1 MPNWKDYSV
10 LVVDDSALQREF
22 AVALLHDLGFEDIR
36 QAADGLGAV
45 RILESLPVGEIDFIL
60 SDLDMPGMDG
70 IELLREVAKH
80 QWARYLIV
88 MSSRDPR
95 ILDAVE
101 NMASEDPSIKL
112 LCALPKPLSRERLE
126 HTLLRAEQENQEKP
140 TEGANEEAVS
150 LEEVQRALNNGEFVP
165 YYQPKVD
172 IASGLLRGVEAL
184 ARWQHPE
191 KGLLLPAQ
199 FIPVLENSTL
209 MRPFTRQMMK
219 MLLTDL
225 SGWSSRGVSITASL
239 NLSAEALLDLTLADE
254 LAQMVQEA
262 QVPSRLVILEVTES
276 MVMKNLSASIGNLAR
291 LRLKGFG
298 LSMDD
303 YGIGYSSMQQL
314 SRCPFT
320 EFKIDRAFVDGA
332 VDHPSRRVILESS
345 IQMGKRLGVTT
356 VAEGVETEADWRL
369 LKELGCEIGQ
379 GFFAAQPM
387 PAGQL
392 IGWIREN
399 RLRLAGMFA

>member
-1 MPNWKDYSV
+1 MPDWKNYSV

-22 AVALLHDLGFEDIR
+22 AVALLRELGFVKIQ
-36 QAADGLGAV
+36 QAADGLAAV
-45 RILESLPVGEIDFIL
+45 RLLESIPPGGVDFIL

-70 IELLREVAKH
+70 IELLREVARN
-80 QWARYLIV
+80 QWAQHLIV

-101 NMASEDPSIKL
+101 NMASEDRSIKL

-126 HTLLRAEQENQEKP
+126 HTLLRAELDGED
-140 TEGANEEAVS
+140 GAGVVLEPGLATQDEIQHAMEA
-150 LEEVQRALNNGEFVP
+150 GEFVP

-172 IASGLLRGVEAL
+172 IASGLVRGVEAL
-184 ARWQHPE
+184 ARWKHPE
-191 KGLLLPAQ
+191 KGVITPAH
-199 FIPVLENSTL
+199 FIPVLENSDL
-209 MRPFTRQMMK
+209 MRPFTLQMMK

-225 SGWSSRGVSITASL
+225 SGWLSRGVSISAGI
-239 NLSAEALLDLTLADE
+239 NLSADALLDLTLADK
-254 LAQMVQEA
+254 LAQMTLAA
-262 QVPSRLVILEVTES
+262 QVPPRMVILEVTET

-345 IQMGKRLGVTT
+345 IQMGKRLNVTT

-369 LKELGCEIGQ
+369 LKELGCDVGQ
-379 GFFAAQPM
+379 GFFAGKPM
-387 PAGQL
+387 PASEL
-392 IGWIREN
+392 VGWIKEN
-399 RLRLAGMFA
+399 RLRLTSLFA